1 MKAEGEGGKWAEGRS
16 FIPACFLEQ
25 AGKCCCVLS
34 LSPLRVAKQLRNLQ
48 QIAVYTQFSYLDLMM
63 AQLWLY

>member
-48 QIAVYTQFSYLDLMM
+48 QIAVYTQF
-63 AQLWLY
+63 